1 MSVPIIETRCLS
13 KVFGSLKACDKINLK
28 IEAGTIHSV
37 AGENGAGKSTLMK
50 MLYGVYPASSG
61 EILIDG
67 QPIKQW
73 SASIAR
79 EKGIGMVFQDFRLIP
94 AFSVIDNVFLS
105 NPSFGNRIDRT
116 LLYNRILDLSHKYN
130 LDVDP
135 NADVWKLDLGQR
147 QHVEILKVL
156 MSENTRVL
164 IFDEPTS
171 VLAPH
176 EIRAFLDMLLQLKKD
191 NYAII
196 LITHKIKE
204 IMDVADV
211 ITVLRQGRLVDTF
224 YRQDTFS
231 EEKIVA
237 SMLNTDSADLNLEYK
252 RYDEM
257 AVKPTTHS
265 NAPLLSLRDASIR
278 DNHNQDI
285 IYKSSLCMNEG
296 EILGVAGIS
305 GNGQRELVEALFGM
319 RKIHS
324 GQLTISGIDHSNSN
338 TISRIQAGM
347 RIVTEDPIKDHVIK
361 SFSILQHMALVGIPV
376 ERKGLNIDWA
386 AMRDKFY
393 QYDVIKN
400 MKVPSPDRYAIQLSG
415 GNLQRMIFARA
426 AISNPKILLVSYP
439 SRGLDVGSVKAVH
452 NTLLDL
458 RRKGTAILFIS
469 EDVSELFSIC
479 DRIIVLANHKIY
491 GSYLPEKITQEQ
503 IGRIMLKGDD
513 T

>member
-1 MSVPIIETRCLS
+1 
-13 KVFGSLKACDKINLK
+13 
-28 IEAGTIHSV
+28 
-37 AGENGAGKSTLMK
+37 
-50 MLYGVYPASSG
+50 
-61 EILIDG
+61 
-67 QPIKQW
+67 
-73 SASIAR
+73 
-79 EKGIGMVFQDFRLIP
+79 
-94 AFSVIDNVFLS
+94 
-105 NPSFGNRIDRT
+105 
-116 LLYNRILDLSHKYN
+116 
-130 LDVDP
+130 
-135 NADVWKLDLGQR
+135 
-147 QHVEILKVL
+147 
-156 MSENTRVL
+156 
-164 IFDEPTS
+164 
-171 VLAPH
+171 
-176 EIRAFLDMLLQLKKD
+176 
-191 NYAII
+191 
-196 LITHKIKE
+196 
-204 IMDVADV
+204 
-211 ITVLRQGRLVDTF
+211 
-224 YRQDTFS
+224 
-231 EEKIVA
+231 
-237 SMLNTDSADLNLEYK
+237 
-252 RYDEM
+252 
-257 AVKPTTHS
+257 
-265 NAPLLSLRDASIR
+265 
-278 DNHNQDI
+278 
-285 IYKSSLCMNEG
+285 
-296 EILGVAGIS
+296 
-305 GNGQRELVEALFGM
+305 
-319 RKIHS
+319 
-324 GQLTISGIDHSNSN
+324 
-338 TISRIQAGM
+338 M

>member
-1 MSVPIIETRCLS
+1 MSTPIIETRDLS
-13 KVFGSLKACDKINLK
+13 KVFGTLRACDKINIK
-28 IEAGTIHSV
+28 IEAGTIHAV

-67 QPIKQW
+67 QPMKQW
-73 SASIAR
+73 SASTAR

-94 AFSVIDNVFLS
+94 AFSVMDNVFLS
-105 NPSFGNRIDRT
+105 DPSFGNRVDRKH
-116 LLYNRILDLSHKYN
+116 LYERISDLSHKYK

-135 NADVWKLDLGQR
+135 KAEVWKLDLGQR

-156 MSENTRVL
+156 MGKNTRVL

-176 EIRAFLDMLLQLKKD
+176 EIRAFLEMLLQLKKD

-204 IMDVADV
+204 IIEVADV
-211 ITVLRQGRLVDTF
+211 ITVLRQGELVDTF
-224 YRQDTFS
+224 YREDTFS

-237 SMLNTDSADLNLEYK
+237 SMLNSESADLNIEYN
-252 RYDEM
+252 RYKEM
-257 AVKPTTHS
+257 DIKPADHPE
-265 NAPLLSLRDASIR
+265 APLLELRNASIR

-285 IYKSSLCMNEG
+285 IHESSFYMNEG

-319 RKIHS
+319 RKIHA
-324 GQLTISGIDHSNSN
+324 GQLLISGENHTRSN
-338 TISRIQAGM
+338 TRSRIQAGL
-347 RIVTEDPIKDHVIK
+347 RIVTEDPVKDHIIK
-361 SFSILQHMALVGIPV
+361 SFSILEHMALVGIPV
-376 ERKGLNIDWA
+376 ETKGLNIDWA
-386 AMRDKFY
+386 AMREKYY

-400 MKVPSPDRYAIQLSG
+400 MKVPSPERYAIQLSG

-426 AISNPKILLVSYP
+426 AIANPKILLTSYP
-439 SRGLDVGSVKAVH
+439 SRGLDVASVKTVH

-458 RRKGTAILFIS
+458 RRNGTSILLIS

-513 T
+513 A